1 MQFRQEH
8 LIISRLCMEMAR
20 WFGQGTYAN
29 DERRTEKCEYAQ
41 IISALMIGHIEERP
55 FCSSK
60 LATYL
65 DMPRS
70 SVTRKLAKLVKEGI
84 VKRNGRH
91 FCLVPAAI
99 DNDLWSRNILALV
112 QAVKRAADELSKLD
126 TSPTPI

>member
-1 MQFRQEH
+1 VLADPSRFAAHGFLEKRSLSPMQFRQEH

-20 WFGQGTYAN
+20 WFGQSTYAN

-70 SVTRKLAKLVKEGI
+70 SVTRKLAMSARRIKKPIFESLAGLLR
-84 VKRNGRH
+84 KR
-91 FCLVPAAI
+91 
-99 DNDLWSRNILALV
+99 LA
-112 QAVKRAADELSKLD
+112 
-126 TSPTPI
+126 